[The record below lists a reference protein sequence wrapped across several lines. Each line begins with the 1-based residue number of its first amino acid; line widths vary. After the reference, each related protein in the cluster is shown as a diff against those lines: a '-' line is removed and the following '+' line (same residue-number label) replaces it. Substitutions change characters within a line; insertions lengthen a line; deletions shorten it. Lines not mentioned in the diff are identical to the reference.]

1 MALTYRVSHAAA
13 ALGVS
18 VDVVRRSAA
27 EAGVDVEFK
36 RSGAIASRVLYPRDL
51 FEIARFRHQK
61 LGPKVAKKSVIS
73 VWNPK
78 GGIGKTTITSNLAV
92 CFALQGLKVLVV
104 DLDFQAS
111 LSLSMGYDSDLTGEE
126 AAEFGIS
133 DEKVVRYTIA
143 NLLPKAQDPQPLE
156 KVLKKPWG
164 EFGPHLIPADLAL
177 DYMDYLLVAHTLS
190 GVQSDLIVSQWIA
203 NGRTGKTPNCNL
215 SEYDIIL
222 FDCPPSKH
230 RLTRAAL
237 LSSNH
242 VISPVRFDFFSTKA
256 LSYLAQVIDD
266 MEQNYGVRPDIS
278 IIGNEYDHGRVR
290 SSVHVATLNRI
301 YGNALL
307 PNTIRRSEEFPRTLD
322 EDERAPVAL
331 SKPMTPVAEDLRIVS
346 KMMLD
351 RLGTFAEKETKH
363 A

>member
-1 MALTYRVSHAAA
+1 MAITYRVSQAAA
-13 ALGVS
+13 ALGIS
-18 VDVVRRSAA
+18 VDSVRRNAT
-27 EAGVDVEFK
+27 EAGMDIAFK
-36 RSGAIASRVLYPRDL
+36 RSGAVASRVIYPSDL
-51 FEIARFRHQK
+51 FEIASFRRKK

-78 GGIGKTTITSNLAV
+78 GGIGKTTISANLAV
-92 CFALQGLKVLVV
+92 CFALQGLRVLVV

-111 LSLSMGYDSDLTGEE
+111 LSLSMGYDSDLTAEE
-126 AAEFGIS
+126 AIEYGVS

-143 NLLPKAQDPQPLE
+143 NLLPKAQDPQPLD

-190 GVQSDLIVSQWIA
+190 GAQSDLIVSQWIA
-203 NGRTGKTPNCNL
+203 NGRTGKTPNCDL

-256 LSYLAQVIDD
+256 LSYMAQVIDD

-301 YGNALL
+301 YGDALL
-307 PNTIRRSEEFPRTLD
+307 GNTIRRSEEFPRTLD

-331 SKPMTPVAEDLRIVS
+331 SKPMAPVAEDLRIVS
-346 KMMLD
+346 RLMLE
-351 RLGTFAEKETKH
+351 RMGTFTTREIKH